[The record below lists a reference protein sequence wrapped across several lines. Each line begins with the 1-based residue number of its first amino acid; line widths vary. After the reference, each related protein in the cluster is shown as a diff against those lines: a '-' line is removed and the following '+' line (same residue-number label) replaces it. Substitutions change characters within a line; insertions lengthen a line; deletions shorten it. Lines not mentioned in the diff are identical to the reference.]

1 MATKIYSGKES
12 ISTDQIF
19 LVEKG
24 KIYNGKYSISSDELK
39 NIYPEGILIVDNT
52 KIFKGQ
58 YANSSEQILTV
69 SKKNIYKGREID
81 SSKQIGVIDGDRL
94 NDDEFAK
101 IIYLLA
107 KKNNL
112 L

>member
-1 MATKIYSGKES
+1 VATKIYSGKDS
-12 ISTDQIF
+12 LSKDQIF

-24 KIYNGKYSISSDELK
+24 KIYSGKYSISSDELK
-39 NIYPEGILIVDNT
+39 DIHPEGILIVDNT

-58 YANSSEQILTV
+58 HASSSAQILTV
-69 SKKNIYKGREID
+69 SKKNIYKGREIN
-81 SSKQIGVIDGDRL
+81 SSDQIGVIDGDSL